1 MTFHLSTG
9 IPTLAEGHPLDEGQL
24 SMGKGRDSVTV
35 SVSISISVPV
45 RLGSVSGGGTLRQKA
60 MAKAMAMAM
69 AKAKAKHF
77 IKNFQ
82 AIKQNFVQ
90 HLPNCVIS
98 I

>member
-1 MTFHLSTG
+1 MRVTS
-9 IPTLAEGHPLDEGQL
+9 AWWEGGR
-24 SMGKGRDSVTV
+24 GKGRDSVTV

-45 RLGSVSGGGTLRQKA
+45 RLGSVWWGRRRGFKA
-60 MAKAMAMAM
+60 MATVMAM

>member
-1 MTFHLSTG
+1 MTMT
-9 IPTLAEGHPLDEGQL
+9 T
-24 SMGKGRDSVTV
+24 T
-35 SVSISISVPV
+35 
-45 RLGSVSGGGTLRQKA
+45 
-60 MAKAMAMAM
+60 AKAKATAT
-69 AKAKAKHF
+69 AKAKHF